1 LNEYTKILVVD
12 DEFIM
17 RQGITHMLDWEQEG
31 FQIIGQASN
40 GQEALEMI
48 KTTVPD
54 IIISDV
60 VMPQINGIEL
70 AKSIQANYP
79 QIQIIILSSFSDFE
93 YVKSSFQ
100 NGAVD
105 YILKPSLNPSE
116 MLKTLKKLSSKIKN
130 NVQTNNNI
138 ANTNENTNANN
149 ILNRLLLGFDVNIN
163 FDYLNGLFTYP
174 SFCLF
179 GLNAKKIY
187 DNYDKRNEI
196 INFIITEINN
206 EFSYSKN
213 NQNYNIQTANIEN
226 EIIVVVVN
234 FENNDYNTLLN
245 KLTKV
250 SEVVS
255 NSFTEAFFV
264 LSKTFDSINNIKNIY
279 EKDFLILT
287 EQYFYNKNVHL
298 FCSENFKIPSTID
311 KFNFKRFSEYVS
323 ITQFQ
328 NAFEMLTD
336 HISKA
341 ITVRTLTEFELKTLI
356 QNSFYNVISSLEYLN
371 FDSTVLNSLKQDCF
385 YKIDSIKY
393 AEDLV
398 LTYELLISD
407 INEIIDKYENKI
419 NSHMINKIIQYLHD
433 HYDEQLTLNDVSK
446 LFNFNYSYLSAYF
459 SSHNEEGFNEFLN
472 KIRIQKACDFLKQ
485 DIPISD
491 ISSMVGYS
499 DHSYFCKVFKKF
511 TGLTPSNFRKN
522 GIKSLN

>member
-1 LNEYTKILVVD
+1 MNEYIKILIVD

-17 RQGITHMLDWEQEG
+17 RQGIAHMIDWEKEG

-40 GQEALEMI
+40 GQEALEII
-48 KTTVPD
+48 KGNVPD

-60 VMPQINGIEL
+60 VMPQLNGIEL
-70 AKSIQANYP
+70 AKVIQNNYP
-79 QIQIIILSSFSDFE
+79 QIKIIILSSYSDFE

-116 MLKTLKKLSSKIKN
+116 MLKTLKKISSQNKSNTDEIGDN
-130 NVQTNNNI
+130 NLNTNNMI
-138 ANTNENTNANN
+138 
-149 ILNRLLLGFDVNIN
+149 NRLILGFDVNI
-163 FDYLNGLFTYP
+163 DYEHLSSLFTYP

-187 DNYDKRNEI
+187 DNYDKRSEI
-196 INFIITEINN
+196 IKFTINEINN
-206 EFSYSKN
+206 EFSANEN
-213 NQNYNIQTANIEN
+213 NQIYNIQMANIEN
-226 EIIVVVVN
+226 EILVTVVN
-234 FENNDYNTLLN
+234 FKSETYASLFD
-245 KLTKV
+245 KLTNISEQV
-250 SEVVS
+250 SK
-255 NSFTEAFFV
+255 SFKEAFFV
-264 LSKTFDSINNIKNIY
+264 ISEDFDSITNIKDKY
-279 EKDFLILT
+279 ENDFLVLT
-287 EQYFYNKNVHL
+287 QQYFYNKNIHL
-298 FCSENFKIPSTID
+298 LSPPNYKIPAVIE

-323 ITQFQ
+323 IMQFQ
-328 NAFEMLTD
+328 NGFNMLSEYIIGAIET
-336 HISKA
+336 KA
-341 ITVRTLTEFELKTLI
+341 LTEFELKTLI

-371 FDSTVLNSLKQDCF
+371 FDFNILNTLKQECF
-385 YKIDSIKY
+385 NKIDSIKY
-393 AEDLV
+393 SEDLIV
-398 LTYELLISD
+398 AYNSIINNISELI
-407 INEIIDKYENKI
+407 EKHENKI
-419 NSHMINKIIQYLHD
+419 NSHMINKIIQYIHD
-433 HYDEQLTLNDVSK
+433 HYDEQLTLADVSK

-522 GIKSLN
+522 GIKTFN

>member
-17 RQGITHMLDWEQEG
+17 RQGITHMIDWEQEG

-48 KTTVPD
+48 KDNLPD

-60 VMPQINGIEL
+60 VMPQLDGIEL
-70 AKSIQANYP
+70 AKFIQANYP
-79 QIQIIILSSFSDFE
+79 QIKIIILSSFSDFE

-116 MLKTLKKLSSKIKN
+116 MLKTLKKLSSKVKN
-130 NVQTNNNI
+130 NVQPNDNI
-138 ANTNENTNANN
+138 ANTNINN
-149 ILNRLLLGFDVNIN
+149 ILNRLLLGFDANIN
-163 FDYLNGLFTYP
+163 FDYLNNLFTYP
-174 SFCLF
+174 CFCLF

-196 INFIITEINN
+196 INFTIAEVNN
-206 EFSYSKN
+206 EFSTSLN
-213 NQNYNIQTANIEN
+213 NQNYNIQIANIEN
-226 EIIVVVVN
+226 EIIVIVIN
-234 FENNDYNTLLN
+234 FDNNNYNALLN
-245 KLTKV
+245 KLTNI
-250 SEVVS
+250 SELVS
-255 NSFTEAFFV
+255 NSFNEAFFL
-264 LSKTFDSINNIKNIY
+264 LSKTFDSVNNIKNIY

-287 EQYFYNKNVHL
+287 EQYFYNKNVNL

-323 ITQFQ
+323 IMQFQ

-341 ITVRTLTEFELKTLI
+341 ITTRTLTEFELKTLI

-371 FDSTVLNSLKQDCF
+371 FDSSILNSLKQDCF

-398 LTYELLISD
+398 VTYELLISR
-407 INEIIDKYENKI
+407 INELIDKYENKI
-419 NSHMINKIIQYLHD
+419 NSHMINKIVQYIHD
-433 HYDEQLTLNDVSK
+433 HYDEQLTLTDVSK

-459 SSHNEEGFNEFLN
+459 SSHNDEGFNEFLN

-491 ISSMVGYS
+491 ISNMVGYS

-511 TGLTPSNFRKN
+511 TGLTPSSFRKN
-522 GIKSLN
+522 GIKPLN